1 MAAMGPDKHLRA
13 DAERNRQ
20 RVIAAARQV
29 FADEGLG
36 VSMRYIAKRAD
47 VGEPTLR
54 RRFPTKA
61 DLVAAVFE
69 DKATA
74 YADAA
79 DAALA
84 EPDAWHG
91 FTTFVESLV
100 GMQLGDRGF
109 TEVLTMTFPK
119 SIRLEE
125 QRRRAYESIGML
137 IARAKAAGA
146 LREDFTPE
154 DMILVLIAH
163 AGIVAGA
170 GDIAGKLSPRL
181 IAYLLQAFA
190 APGAGPLPA
199 PPTMVETYRA
209 LMRMH
214 EDDQGAASS

>member
-1 MAAMGPDKHLRA
+1 MAESGPDKHLRA

-20 RVIAAARQV
+20 RIIDAAREI
-29 FADEGLG
+29 FAERGLG
-36 VSMRYIAKRAD
+36 VSMRYIAQCAE

-61 DLVAAVFE
+61 DLVAEVFK

-74 YADAA
+74 HADAA
-79 DAALA
+79 AGALA
-84 EPDAWHG
+84 DPDPWRG
-91 FTTFVESLV
+91 FTTLIDRLV

-119 SIRLEE
+119 TIRLEAE
-125 QRRRAYESIGML
+125 RRRAYENISML

-154 DMILVLIAH
+154 DIILLLIAH

-170 GDIAGKLSPRL
+170 GDISGKLSPRL
-181 IAYLLQAFA
+181 IAYLTQAFA
-190 APGAGPLPA
+190 APGTGPLPA

-209 LMRMH
+209 LLRMH
-214 EDDQGAASS
+214 SDDRTSTS

>member
-1 MAAMGPDKHLRA
+1 MAATEPDKHLRA

-20 RVIAAARQV
+20 RIIDAARQV

-36 VSMRYIAKRAD
+36 VSMRYIAQRAE

-61 DLVAAVFE
+61 ALVAAVFE

-79 DAALA
+79 AKALA
-84 EPDAWHG
+84 DPDAWLG
-91 FTTFVESLV
+91 FTAFVQSLAC
-100 GMQLGDRGF
+100 MQLGDRGF

-119 SIRLEE
+119 SIRLEKE
-125 QRRRAYESIGML
+125 RRRAYENISML
-137 IARAKAAGA
+137 IARAKAHGA

-154 DMILVLIAH
+154 DIILVLIAH
-163 AGIVAGA
+163 AGIVAGG

-209 LMRMH
+209 LLRMH
-214 EDDQGAASS
+214 GDEQDPQPS

>member
-1 MAAMGPDKHLRA
+1 MAATRPDKHLRA

-20 RVIAAARQV
+20 RIIAAARRI

-36 VSMRYIAKRAD
+36 VSMRHIAQCAE

-69 DKATA
+69 DKARA

-79 DAALA
+79 AKALT

-91 FTTFVESLV
+91 FTTYVESV
-100 GMQLGDRGF
+100 AGMQLGDRGF
-109 TEVLTMTFPK
+109 TEVLTMTFPR
-119 SIRLEE
+119 SIRLERE
-125 QRRRAYESIGML
+125 RRRAYENIGML

-154 DMILVLIAH
+154 DIILVLIAH
-163 AGIVAGA
+163 AGIVAGG

-190 APGAGPLPA
+190 APGTAPLPA
-199 PPTMVETYRA
+199 APTMTETYRA
-209 LMRMH
+209 LLRMH
-214 EDDQGAASS
+214 GDDRGAETS

>member
-1 MAAMGPDKHLRA
+1 MAETGPDRQLRA

-20 RVIAAARQV
+20 RIIAAARQV

-36 VSMRYIAKRAD
+36 VSMRYLAQRAG

-61 DLVAAVFE
+61 DLMAAVFE

-79 DAALA
+79 AKALA
-84 EPDAWHG
+84 DPDPWRG
-91 FTTFVESLV
+91 FTTFVGALAC
-100 GMQLGDRGF
+100 MQLGDRGF

-119 SIRLEE
+119 SIRLEA
-125 QRRRAYESIGML
+125 QRRRAYENIGML

-154 DMILVLIAH
+154 DIILVLIAH
-163 AGIVAGA
+163 AGVVAGG
-170 GDIAGKLSPRL
+170 GDIADKLSPRL
-181 IAYLLQAFA
+181 MAYLLQAFA
-190 APGAGPLPA
+190 GPAAGPLPA
-199 PPTMVETYRA
+199 PPTMIETYRA
-209 LMRMH
+209 LLRMH
-214 EDDQGAASS
+214 EDGETVTSF